1 VPLQQKKVQRQI
13 MVKLK
18 MKFKAL
24 AQLSRSERQAKLKE
38 LELELIKLN
47 SQVAT
52 GTPPKNAGDVK
63 RIKKDMARIMLL
75 DSIEEKISMQQKQK
89 TTEKIAGAKEGT
101 AKKQVKAQN
110 KVQDKKSNQKTDK
123 NQNE

>member
-1 VPLQQKKVQRQI
+1 
-13 MVKLK
+13 
-18 MKFKAL
+18 MKFKVL
-24 AQLSRSERQAKLKE
+24 AQLNKDEREAKLRE

-75 DSIEEKISMQQKQK
+75 NGIEGKLSMQQKQK
-89 TTEKIAGAKEGT
+89 HAEKIIRAKEAT
-101 AKKQVKAQN
+101 VKTIKKPSKAQN
-110 KVQDKKSNQKTDK
+110 NEQDKKSKQKNDQK
-123 NQNE
+123 QNE

>member
-1 VPLQQKKVQRQI
+1 MNRN
-13 MVKLK
+13 
-18 MKFKAL
+18 
-24 AQLSRSERQAKLKE
+24 EREAKLKE

-52 GTPPKNAGDVK
+52 GTPPKNAGDVR
-63 RIKKDMARIMLL
+63 RIKKDMARIMLIN
-75 DSIEEKISMQQKQK
+75 SIEEKLSMQQKQK

-101 AKKQVKAQN
+101 AKQVKAQN
-110 KVQDKKSNQKTDK
+110 KVQDKKSNQKTEK